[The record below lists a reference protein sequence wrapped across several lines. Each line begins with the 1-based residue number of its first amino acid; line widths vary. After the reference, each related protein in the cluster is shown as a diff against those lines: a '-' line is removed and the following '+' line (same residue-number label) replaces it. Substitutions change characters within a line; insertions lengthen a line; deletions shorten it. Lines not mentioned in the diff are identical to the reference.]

1 MVSVFAVCCFYSATH
16 LICWKGKLLRISE
29 ELDLTVATIL
39 SQGGKLCACVAR
51 KEARVWP

>member
-1 MVSVFAVCCFYSATH
+1 MSH
-16 LICWKGKLLRISE
+16 LICWKGKLLRISA

-39 SQGGKLCACVAR
+39 SQAGKLAACEAR